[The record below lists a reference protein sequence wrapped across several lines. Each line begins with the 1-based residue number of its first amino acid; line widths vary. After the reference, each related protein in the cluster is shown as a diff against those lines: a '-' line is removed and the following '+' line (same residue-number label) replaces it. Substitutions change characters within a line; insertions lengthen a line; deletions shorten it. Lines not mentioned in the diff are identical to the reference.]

1 MKRNIFVTGFSGT
14 GKTTV
19 GRAAARLLGWRFVD
33 LDEDIEAAAGKPIDA
48 IFAADGEAHFRAL
61 ESQALLAACARDG
74 QVVST
79 GGGIVMSA
87 ANRKAMASNGVVVC
101 LEASPETIY
110 ARVRAQSEGA
120 DAVVRPMLAA
130 DDPMRRIRVLKSQRQ
145 LNYTLAHWTVHTD
158 TLSTAQAAHEVA
170 RAFDILNDDGDEI
183 CYRAYPKWME
193 VRAREMLDD
202 DGGNGALA
210 LSNEPSAK
218 PAAIG
223 DAGDTDDTAAVVRTS
238 AGDYPVWVGWGI
250 LDELG
255 DRMKS
260 ALGASVST
268 AYIIT
273 DEGAHRQARRAQF
286 SLEAAGVAAHM
297 FIMPQGET
305 NKTLETAQ
313 LIYRWL
319 AERKAERGHA
329 VVAVGGG
336 VVGDLAGFAAATYL
350 RGMPFAQIPTSLL
363 AMMDASIGGKVAVD
377 LPQGKN
383 LVGAFYQPKFVLSD
397 VSALRTLSRRDLASG
412 WAEAIKHGLILDEQ
426 LLSDFEDQR
435 APILALERDVAT
447 QIIRRSVAI
456 KANIVS
462 QDERETL
469 GIRILLNYGHTIGH
483 AIEAATGYG
492 RFLHGEAVSVG
503 MMGAAYIGEALGM
516 LSAAEVDRQR
526 AALRGY
532 GLPLA
537 FADMDID
544 AVKDAMQSDKK
555 TAGRAI
561 RWVMLDGIGNAVTR
575 NDVPPEMAQDAL
587 ERLAAG

>member
-19 GRAAARLLGWRFVD
+19 GREAARLLGWRFVD
-33 LDEDIEAAAGKPIDA
+33 IDDDIESAAGKPIDA

-61 ESQALLAACARDG
+61 ESQALLAACAREG

-87 ANRKAMASNGVVVC
+87 ANRKAMASNGAIVC
-101 LEASPETIY
+101 LEATPETIY

-120 DAVVRPMLAA
+120 RAVVRPMLAA

-158 TLSTAQAAHEVA
+158 TLSAAQAAHEVA
-170 RAFDILNDDGDEI
+170 RAFDILSDDGDEI

-193 VRAREMLDD
+193 VSAREMLDD
-202 DGGNGALA
+202 QGGSGALA
-210 LSNEPSAK
+210 LSNESSDK
-218 PAAIG
+218 PASFG
-223 DAGDTDDTAAVVRTS
+223 DAGDTDDTAAVVRAS

-255 DRMKS
+255 DRMKF

-286 SLEAAGVAAHM
+286 ALEAAGVAAHM

-397 VSALRTLSRRDLASG
+397 VSALRTLQPRELASG

-516 LSAAEVDRQR
+516 LSTAEVDRQR

-544 AVKDAMQSDKK
+544 AVKDAMLSDKK

-575 NDVPPEMAQDAL
+575 NDVPSEMAQDAL

>member
-19 GRAAARLLGWRFVD
+19 GREAAQLLGWRFVD

-61 ESQALLAACARDG
+61 ESQALLAACERDE

-87 ANRKAMASNGVVVC
+87 ANRKAMASNGAIVC
-101 LEASPETIY
+101 LEATLETIY

-120 DAVVRPMLAA
+120 GAVARPMLAA

-158 TLSTAQAAHEVA
+158 TLSAAQAAHEVA
-170 RAFDILNDDGDEI
+170 RAFDILNDDVDEI

-193 VRAREMLDD
+193 VSAREMLDD
-202 DGGNGALA
+202 QGGNGALA
-210 LSNEPSAK
+210 LSNEPSGK
-218 PAAIG
+218 AAVIG
-223 DAGDTDDTAAVVRTS
+223 DAGNSDDTAAVVRTS

-286 SLEAAGVAAHM
+286 ALEAAGVAAHM
-297 FIMPQGET
+297 FIMPPGET

-412 WAEAIKHGLILDEQ
+412 WAEAIKHGLILDER

-435 APILALERDVAT
+435 APILALERDTAT

-503 MMGAAYIGEALGM
+503 MMGAAYIGQALGM

>member
-19 GRAAARLLGWRFVD
+19 GREAAQLLGWRFVD

-61 ESQALLAACARDG
+61 ESQALLAACEREG

-87 ANRKAMASNGVVVC
+87 ANRKAMASNGAIVC
-101 LEASPETIY
+101 LEAAPETIY

-120 DAVVRPMLAA
+120 DAIARPMLAA

-202 DGGNGALA
+202 QGGNGALA
-210 LSNEPSAK
+210 LSNESSDK
-218 PAAIG
+218 PASFG
-223 DAGDTDDTAAVVRTS
+223 DAGDTDDTAAVVRAS

-255 DRMKS
+255 DRMKA

-286 SLEAAGVAAHM
+286 ALEAAGVAAHM

-412 WAEAIKHGLILDEQ
+412 WAEAIKHGLILDER

-503 MMGAAYIGEALGM
+503 MMGAAYIGQALGM
-516 LSAAEVDRQR
+516 LSTAEVERQR

-575 NDVPPEMAQDAL
+575 NDVPPELAQDAL

>member
-1 MKRNIFVTGFSGT
+1 MKRNIFLTGFSAT

-19 GRAAARLLGWRFVD
+19 GREAARLLGWRFVD
-33 LDEDIEAAAGKPIDA
+33 LDEDIEAAAGKSIDA

-61 ESQALLAACARDG
+61 ESQALLMACAREG

-87 ANRKAMASNGVVVC
+87 ANRKAMSDNGVVVC
-101 LEASPETIY
+101 LEAAPETIY

-120 DAVVRPMLAA
+120 GAVARPMLAA

-158 TLSTAQAAHEVA
+158 TLSTTQAAHEVA
-170 RAFDILNDDGDEI
+170 RAFDILNDGDEI

-202 DGGNGALA
+202 QGGNGALA
-210 LSNEPSAK
+210 LSDESSDK
-218 PAAIG
+218 PASFG
-223 DAGDTDDTAAVVRTS
+223 DVGDTAAVVRAS

-255 DRMKS
+255 ERMKS

-286 SLEAAGVAAHM
+286 ALEATGIAAHM

-397 VSALRTLSRRDLASG
+397 VSALRTLQPRDLASG

-435 APILALERDVAT
+435 AAILDLERDTAT

-503 MMGAAYIGEALGM
+503 MMGAAYIGQALGM

-544 AVKDAMQSDKK
+544 AVKDAMLSDKK
-555 TAGRAI
+555 MAGRAI

-575 NDVPPEMAQDAL
+575 NDVPPELAQDAL

>member
-19 GRAAARLLGWRFVD
+19 GREAARLLGWRFVD

-61 ESQALLAACARDG
+61 ESQALMAACAREG

-87 ANRKAMASNGVVVC
+87 ANRKAMASNGAIVC
-101 LEASPETIY
+101 LEATPQTIY

-120 DAVVRPMLAA
+120 GAVVRPMLAA

-170 RAFDILNDDGDEI
+170 RAFDILNDGDEI
-183 CYRAYPKWME
+183 CYWAYPKWME

-202 DGGNGALA
+202 QGGNGALA
-210 LSNEPSAK
+210 LSNESSDK
-218 PAAIG
+218 AATLG

-238 AGDYPVWVGWGI
+238 AGDYPVWAGWGI

-255 DRMKS
+255 ERMKS

-286 SLEAAGVAAHM
+286 ALEAAGVAAHM

-412 WAEAIKHGLILDEQ
+412 WAEAIKHGLILDER

-435 APILALERDVAT
+435 APILALERDIAT

-526 AALRGY
+526 AALHGY

-544 AVKDAMQSDKK
+544 AVKDAMLSDKK

-575 NDVPPEMAQDAL
+575 NDVPHEMAQDAL

>member
-19 GRAAARLLGWRFVD
+19 GREAARLLGWRFVD

-48 IFAADGEAHFRAL
+48 IFAADGEGRFRAL
-61 ESQALLAACARDG
+61 ESQALLAACAREG

-87 ANRKAMASNGVVVC
+87 ENRKAMAANGVVVC
-101 LEASPETIY
+101 LEAAPQTIY
-110 ARVRAQSEGA
+110 ARVQAQSEGEC
-120 DAVVRPMLAA
+120 AVVRPMLAA
-130 DDPMRRIRVLKSQRQ
+130 DDPMRRIRLLKSQRQ

-158 TLSTAQAAHEVA
+158 TLSAAQAAHEVV

-202 DGGNGALA
+202 ESGNGALA
-210 LSNEPSAK
+210 LSNGSLGK
-218 PAAIG
+218 STVLGG
-223 DAGDTDDTAAVVRTS
+223 DGDTDDTAAVVRAS

-255 DRMKS
+255 ERLKS
-260 ALGASVST
+260 AMGASVST

-286 SLEAAGVAAHM
+286 ALEAAGVAAHM

-305 NKTLETAQ
+305 HKTLETAQ
-313 LIYRWL
+313 HIYRWL

-397 VSALRTLSRRDLASG
+397 VSALRTLQPRELASG
-412 WAEAIKHGLILDEQ
+412 WAEAIKHGLILDEP

-435 APILALERDVAT
+435 ASILALERDVAT

-503 MMGAAYIGEALGM
+503 MMGAAYIGQALGM
-516 LSAAEVDRQR
+516 LSAADVERQR
-526 AALRGY
+526 AALYGY

-537 FADMDID
+537 FAGMDID
-544 AVKDAMQSDKK
+544 AVKAAMLSDKK

-575 NDVPPEMAQDAL
+575 NDVPPEFAQDAL